1 MLHSTLSISTIIL
14 LLLILLHFCD
24 KLISRNLGDSMNKL
38 NIKIDYNNLINE
50 EFQNYLLRLKGIL
63 SIINKKENDET
74 ITIEYN
80 NDITLYILIKEI
92 SLYLDIDNIPSI
104 SYFNKHLTSPL
115 EEYIITIEHL
125 CCEYCLY
132 SNIEE
137 LLYVEGINEVS
148 TNFDN
153 KSKSNIK
160 IYIKYDKEKIS
171 IQELSKFQENF
182 NK

>member
-1 MLHSTLSISTIIL
+1 
-14 LLLILLHFCD
+14 
-24 KLISRNLGDSMNKL
+24 MNKL
-38 NIKIDYNNLINE
+38 TIKIEYNNLCNE
-50 EFQNYLLRLKGIL
+50 EFQNYLLNLKGIIN
-63 SIINKKENDET
+63 IINDKENNET

-104 SYFNKHLTSPL
+104 SYFNKHLTSHL

-125 CCEYCLY
+125 CCESCLY
-132 SNIEE
+132 SCIDK
-137 LLYVEGINEVS
+137 LLYIDGISEVS
-148 TNFDN
+148 TNFDY

-171 IQELSKFQENF
+171 IQELSKFQESF